1 MRYFITGFVAIVFLV
16 IAVAGFRGSITRN
29 RPIEIFPDMDRQARV
44 RPQAPNLF
52 DEIYGS
58 NDGRGSRLNV
68 SGTWKY
74 IQGVEIEAKT
84 VGKR

>member
-1 MRYFITGFVAIVFLV
+1 MRYFITGFVAIVCLV

-52 DEIYGS
+52 NEIYGA
-58 NDGRGSRLNV
+58 NDGRGSMLPV
-68 SGTWKY
+68 K
-74 IQGVEIEAKT
+74 GVTPQADPHHPMGGAKH
-84 VGKR
+84 